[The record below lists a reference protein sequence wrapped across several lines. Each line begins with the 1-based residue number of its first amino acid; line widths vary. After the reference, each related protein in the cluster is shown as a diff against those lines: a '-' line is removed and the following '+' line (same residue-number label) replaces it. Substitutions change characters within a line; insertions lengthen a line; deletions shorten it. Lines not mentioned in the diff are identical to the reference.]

1 MSLILQVLTGTEL
14 LATAPRS
21 PDQGRPGRGIPA
33 QEGDSGEPVR
43 PGVRPAPR
51 TGYGQ
56 YAEMACKEEAERNH
70 EGE

>member
-14 LATAPRS
+14 LAT
-21 PDQGRPGRGIPA
+21 
-33 QEGDSGEPVR
+33 
-43 PGVRPAPR
+43 APR